1 MKQKDVIT
9 GWLVAFIISCMMLTG
24 CTEKAKKPENKIMK
38 VYKVKVN
45 GKVYEVE
52 LESVSEKAGNI
63 AAPAAPAQAAAPQAA
78 PQPVASGAGN
88 EQKAPM
94 AGTILDVKVSVGQ
107 QVNAGDVLF
116 ILEAMKLENEVVAEF
131 SGVVKSI
138 AVAKGASVQNGQVL
152 VVIG

>member
-1 MKQKDVIT
+1 
-9 GWLVAFIISCMMLTG
+9 
-24 CTEKAKKPENKIMK
+24 MK

-52 LESVSEKAGNI
+52 LESVSEQAGKI
-63 AAPAAPAQAAAPQAA
+63 EAPVQAASQAA
-78 PQPVASGAGN
+78 PQVAPQPVPAGAGQ

-116 ILEAMKLENEVVAEF
+116 ILEAMKLENEVVSEF
-131 SGVVKSI
+131 AGVVKQV
-138 AVAKGASVQNGQVL
+138 AVSKGDSVQNGQVL
-152 VVIG
+152 IVIG

>member
-1 MKQKDVIT
+1 
-9 GWLVAFIISCMMLTG
+9 
-24 CTEKAKKPENKIMK
+24 MK

-63 AAPAAPAQAAAPQAA
+63 EAPAAAPQAA
-78 PQPVASGAGN
+78 PQAAPVASGEGK

-138 AVAKGASVQNGQVL
+138 AVSKGTAVQNGQVL

>member
-1 MKQKDVIT
+1 
-9 GWLVAFIISCMMLTG
+9 
-24 CTEKAKKPENKIMK
+24 MK

-52 LESVSEKAGNI
+52 LESVSEVAGSI
-63 AAPAAPAQAAAPQAA
+63 AAPQAQQAAPQAA
-78 PQPVASGAGN
+78 APVATGAGA
-88 EQKAPM
+88 ELKAPM

>member
-1 MKQKDVIT
+1 
-9 GWLVAFIISCMMLTG
+9 
-24 CTEKAKKPENKIMK
+24 MK

-63 AAPAAPAQAAAPQAA
+63 AAPAAPAQAAA

-138 AVAKGASVQNGQVL
+138 AVSKGTAVQNGQVL